1 MFRPTALAPT
11 PAGGARG
18 GRHCRSLAS
27 GGASRASAPVAM
39 ASAEAAAPGEAPG
52 DEAAAASQHILAV
65 EDALM
70 LAITFGHIVAVPYT
84 KVEESFNVQQR
95 LVARTADLRITAAVR
110 FLLSSQRTIELFTVT
125 AGDARLAL
133 PSYTP
138 CRGQA
143 LATPLG
149 RLVSGFWRLR
159 QNGSMRSLDRD
170 VETWWELKPSL
181 FLAQYD
187 HFAFPGVVPRT
198 FIGAIVV
205 SLLSAPLVAAIQAL
219 SLPKLYSLYAVRLVQ
234 GALLVASF
242 SRLRRQVAEKFGMP
256 AGRAFALVT
265 ASQFHLL
272 YYCSRPLPNSF
283 ALSIANLAYAF
294 WLQGRVRVTLSLL
307 VFGTVAFR
315 CDLLIL
321 LGPIGLSL
329 LLTRSINLWRAVGC
343 CMLAGLMSLGE
354 LPTPRSRATVIID
367 SYMWRR
373 WLWPEGQ
380 VLWFNTA
387 LDRSSE
393 WGVSPVHWYFTSALP
408 RSLLGALPLA
418 LVGTLVERKLWQYIV
433 PAVTFLVLYSKLPHK
448 VFARLAAGVSR
459 PEFEPPLGHDD
470 VLTCAA
476 VPLFLP
482 EPCFNE
488 SSAVTSAVLWSR
500 CCLQELR
507 FILPALPLYNMA
519 AAVAVAKLFAERR
532 ASGSRALL
540 STACGAL
547 LLASWAGA
555 QVLAIASYLNYPGGQ
570 ASGVLH
576 NMGGGGTHGDL
587 LGRSVHVSV
596 LPAMTGFSRFCE
608 RGPPWKYS
616 KEEGIPLQN
625 LVQHNFT
632 FLLSDEAAVPGFGCL
647 ATVTGF
653 SRLELRR
660 SFPPLSYVL
669 LPKVYIHKR
678 LRDEGPVKPSA
689 RATYNQSVSQVVLRE
704 LMTTSLVLGGGV
716 LLTCLTRQATK
727 PKLKLG

>member
-1 MFRPTALAPT
+1 
-11 PAGGARG
+11 
-18 GRHCRSLAS
+18 
-27 GGASRASAPVAM
+27 M
-39 ASAEAAAPGEAPG
+39 ASADAAAPGEAPG
-52 DEAAAASQHILAV
+52 DEAAAASQRTFAV

-70 LAITFGHIVAVPYT
+70 LAITFGHIVAAPYT
-84 KVEESFNVQQR
+84 KVEESFNVQAMHD
-95 LVARTADLRITAAVR
+95 LLYHRTHLAEAQAGHA
-110 FLLSSQRTIELFTVT
+110 F
-125 AGDARLAL
+125 GDACLKLLAS
-133 PSYTP
+133 PSD
-138 CRGQA
+138 
-143 LATPLG
+143 
-149 RLVSGFWRLR
+149 
-159 QNGSMRSLDRD
+159 GSMRSLDRD
-170 VETWWELKPSL
+170 VQTWWELNPSL

-234 GALLVASF
+234 GALAVASF
-242 SRLRRQVAEKFGMP
+242 SKLRRQVAKNFGMP
-256 AGRAFALVT
+256 AGRAFAVVT

-283 ALSIANLAYAF
+283 ALGIANLAYAF
-294 WLQGRVRVTLSLL
+294 WLQGRARVTLSLL
-307 VFGTVAFR
+307 VLGIVVFR

-321 LGPIGLSL
+321 LGPIDTFDHSVESCRMLYGGWAHEPGFD
-329 LLTRSINLWRAVGC
+329 TRNLWT
-343 CMLAGLMSLGE
+343 AGAEEGLQAPNSQVWCQRE
-354 LPTPRSRATVIID
+354 EECATVMID

-418 LVGTLVERKLWQYIV
+418 LVGMLVERKLWQYIIPGV
-433 PAVTFLVLYSKLPHK
+433 AFLVLYSKLPHK
-448 VFARLAAGVSR
+448 VFADLVAG
-459 PEFEPPLGHDD
+459 
-470 VLTCAA
+470 
-476 VPLFLP
+476 
-482 EPCFNE
+482 
-488 SSAVTSAVLWSR
+488 
-500 CCLQELR
+500 ELR
-507 FILPALPLYNMA
+507 FIIPALPLYNMA
-519 AAVAVAKLFAERR
+519 AAVAVAKSFAERR
-532 ASGSRALL
+532 ASRSRLL
-540 STACGAL
+540 SAACGVI
-547 LLASWAGA
+547 LLASWAVA

-570 ASGVLH
+570 ASGILH
-576 NMGGGGTHGDL
+576 NMGGGGTHDDL
-587 LGRSVHVSV
+587 LERSVHVSV

-608 RGPPWKYS
+608 RCPPWKYS

-632 FLLSDEAAVPGFGCL
+632 LLLSDEAAVPGFGCL

-678 LRDEGPVKPSA
+678 LRDEGPVEPSA
-689 RATYNQSVSQVVLRE
+689 RATFEQSVYQVVFRE

-716 LLTCLTRQATK
+716 LLTRLTGQATK
-727 PKLKLG
+727 RKLKPG